1 MSGRKSSTGKGA
13 KMNILQ
19 WFGHPGYVDQLIA
32 GLATWAIVLV
42 LAVCIVILT
51 KGADLMVAGAVS
63 LARLTSLSEI
73 IIGATILSL
82 GTTLPEVFVSV
93 LSAWTG
99 NPGLALGNGVGSI
112 ICNTGLILGFT
123 CIVARVPV
131 DRFFLDRTGVVLL
144 IAGTL
149 IVLFS
154 LQAYMDSP
162 NTPVLHRWVGLVFL
176 VLLMLYLYFSYRW
189 SRNQAALEPVAQDH
203 SPQTIP
209 TALILTAT
217 GLVGV
222 VIGSRMLIPCAAE
235 AAVRMGV
242 SQDVVA
248 TTMVAFGTSLP
259 ELATAVVA
267 IRKGHPQIM
276 VGNVVGADILSC
288 LFVIG
293 AAATA
298 SPLQVTPNFFRFHFP
313 AMLLILF
320 SFRLFVSL
328 NRDGW
333 FKRAQ
338 GIWIFGVYLAYLAL
352 QYEFTF
358 K

>member
-1 MSGRKSSTGKGA
+1 M
-13 KMNILQ
+13 IFLQ
-19 WFGHPGYVDQLIA
+19 WFGHPGYLDHLVA
-32 GLATWAIVLV
+32 GFATWAILLT
-42 LAVCIVILT
+42 LAACLVILT

-63 LARLTSLSEI
+63 LARLTALPEI

-99 NPGLALGNGVGSI
+99 NPGLALGNGVGSV

-131 DRFFLDRTGVVLL
+131 DRFFLNRTGFVL
-144 IAGTL
+144 IGASCL

-154 LQAYMDSP
+154 LQAYMDAP
-162 NTPVLHRWVGLVFL
+162 NAPILHRWVGLVFL
-176 VLLMLYLYFSYRW
+176 VLLAGYLYLSYRW
-189 SRNQAALEPVAQDH
+189 SRNESAANVDTQDE
-203 SPQTIP
+203 SQQSVPIALLL
-209 TALILTAT
+209 TAL
-217 GLVGV
+217 GLGGV
-222 VIGSRMLIPCAAE
+222 IIGSRLLIPCAAE
-235 AAVRMGV
+235 AATRIGV
-242 SQDVVA
+242 PQDVVA
-248 TTMVAFGTSLP
+248 TTIVAFGTSLP
-259 ELATAVVA
+259 ELATAVMA

-276 VGNVVGADILSC
+276 VGNVIGADILSC

-293 AAATA
+293 AAALA
-298 SPLQVTPNFFRFHFP
+298 SPLRVPPNFFHFHFP

-320 SFRLFVSL
+320 SFRLFVSM

-338 GIWIFGVYLAYLAL
+338 GAWILGVYLAYLAL
-352 QYEFTF
+352 QYQFTF
-358 K
+358 KG